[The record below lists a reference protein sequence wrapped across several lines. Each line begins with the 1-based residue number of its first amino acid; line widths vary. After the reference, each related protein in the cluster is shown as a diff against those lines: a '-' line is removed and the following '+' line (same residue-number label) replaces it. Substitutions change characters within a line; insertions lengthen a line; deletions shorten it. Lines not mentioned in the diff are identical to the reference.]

1 MRKLACKGFRAQ
13 YFNGNGDF
21 RNTKGRATAVAG
33 QNDCYNDTKMNNYI
47 AYCGLNCEKCEARLA
62 TINDDNEL
70 RKKVAREW
78 SELNGIEI
86 TPAMISCVGC
96 RIDGIK
102 TLFCESLCPIRQC
115 AMSEKLQTC
124 GDCEKIAVCKKIDM
138 IIGNN
143 KDALDNLR
151 RG

>member
-1 MRKLACKGFRAQ
+1 M
-13 YFNGNGDF
+13 
-21 RNTKGRATAVAG
+21 
-33 QNDCYNDTKMNNYI
+33 NDYI
-47 AYCGLNCEKCEARLA
+47 AYCGLDCEKCEARFA
-62 TINDDNEL
+62 TINDDKEL
-70 RKKVAREW
+70 RRKVAREW

-102 TLFCESLCPIRQC
+102 TPFCESLCPIRQC
-115 AMSEKLQTC
+115 AMAEKLRTC
-124 GDCEKIAVCKKIDM
+124 GDCEKIADCKKIDM